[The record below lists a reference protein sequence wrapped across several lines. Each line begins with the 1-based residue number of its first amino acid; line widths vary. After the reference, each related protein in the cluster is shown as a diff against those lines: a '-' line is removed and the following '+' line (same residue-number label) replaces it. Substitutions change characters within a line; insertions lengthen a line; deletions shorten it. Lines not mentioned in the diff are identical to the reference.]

1 MTRKHYKIIAEA
13 LAESKPDSKVSLSVE
28 LDTWISVVLTVTA
41 HLMAA
46 NSNFNRAKFLNACG
60 YEKTTG
66 IPLSRTETVIRQAEW
81 DNQQDLSK

>member
-13 LAESKPDSKVSLSVE
+13 LAESKPDSKVSLSVDLYKIR

-46 NSNFNRAKFLNACG
+46 NSNFNRDKFLKACK
-60 YEKTTG
+60 YEK
-66 IPLSRTETVIRQAEW
+66 V
-81 DNQQDLSK
+81 